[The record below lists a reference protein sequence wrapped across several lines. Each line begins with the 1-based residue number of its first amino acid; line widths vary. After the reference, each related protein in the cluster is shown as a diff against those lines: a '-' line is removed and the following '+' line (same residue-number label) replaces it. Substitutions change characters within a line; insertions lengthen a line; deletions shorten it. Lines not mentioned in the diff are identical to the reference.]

1 MRRLAKDDPA
11 MPEPPKAPSA
21 FPVTARNRVKR
32 LRERASY
39 DRDAVYAILDAGV
52 LAHLAYAID
61 GQPYCTPTLYWR
73 DGDRLYWHGS
83 SASRML
89 KHLREGVEVCLT
101 VSHLD
106 GLALARSAFHHS
118 VNYRS
123 AMCFGVAR
131 LVEDAEEKTRALA
144 AFVDRLYPGRS
155 ATLRPMR
162 KQEAKSTAVAAMR
175 IEEASA
181 KTRTGGVKDDEEDYG
196 VPVWAGAIPI
206 RAVVGAPAPCE
217 RLVAGVA
224 PGADLADY
232 RDGATLDEALAATQR
247 RYEKAGG

>member
-1 MRRLAKDDPA
+1 MGAASPRMTPPCQNRRTSR
-11 MPEPPKAPSA
+11 PPFPSPRA
-21 FPVTARNRVKR
+21 AGSSVCMSARATTARR
-32 LRERASY
+32 STPSSTP
-39 DRDAVYAILDAGV
+39 GM
-52 LAHLAYAID
+52 LAHLAYVID

-89 KHLREGVEVCLT
+89 RHLRDGVDVCLT

-106 GLALARSAFHHS
+106 GLVLARSAFHHS
-118 VNYRS
+118 LNYRS

-131 LVEDAEEKTRALA
+131 LVDDAEEKARSLV

-162 KQEAKSTAVAAMR
+162 KQEAKATAVAVVR

-181 KTRTGGVKDDEEDYG
+181 KTRAAASRTTRRTTAFRSG
-196 VPVWAGAIPI
+196 
-206 RAVVGAPAPCE
+206 PA
-217 RLVAGVA
+217 
-224 PGADLADY
+224 
-232 RDGATLDEALAATQR
+232 
-247 RYEKAGG
+247 

>member
-1 MRRLAKDDPA
+1 MRPFAEDDRP
-11 MPEPPKAPSA
+11 MPEPSKAA

-32 LRERASY
+32 LHERASY
-39 DRDAVYAILDAGV
+39 DCAAVYAILDAGM

-89 KHLREGVEVCLT
+89 RHLSEGVEVCLT

-131 LVEDAEEKTRALA
+131 LIEDAEEKARALD
-144 AFVDRLYPGRS
+144 AFIDRLYPGRG
-155 ATLRPMR
+155 ARLRPMR
-162 KQEAKSTAVAAMR
+162 KQEAKATAVAFMR

-181 KTRTGGVKDDEEDYG
+181 KTRAGGVKDDEEDYDL
-196 VPVWAGAIPI
+196 PVWAGVIPI
-206 RAVVGAPAPCE
+206 RTLVGAAAPCE
-217 RLVAGVA
+217 RLAAGVA

-232 RDGATLDEALAATQR
+232 RDGATLDEALAKAQR

>member
-1 MRRLAKDDPA
+1 MGRFAEDDRQ
-11 MPEPPKAPSA
+11 MPEPLKTA

-32 LRERASY
+32 LHERASY
-39 DRDAVYAILDAGV
+39 DRDAVYAILDAGM

-89 KHLREGVEVCLT
+89 RHFSRGVAVCLT

-131 LVEDAEEKTRALA
+131 LLDDAEEKARALD
-144 AFVDRLYPGRS
+144 AFIDRLYPGRS
-155 ATLRPMR
+155 AKLRPTR
-162 KQEAKSTAVAAMR
+162 PQEAKATAVAAMR

-181 KTRTGGVKDDEEDYG
+181 KTRAGGVKDDEEDYD
-196 VPVWAGAIPI
+196 VPIWAGAIPI
-206 RAVVGAPAPCE
+206 RTVIGAPAPCE
-217 RLVAGVA
+217 RLRAGVA

-232 RDGATLDEALAATQR
+232 REGASLDQALAAAQR
-247 RYEKAGG
+247 RYEDAEG

>member
-11 MPEPPKAPSA
+11 MPDLSKTA

-39 DRDAVYAILDAGV
+39 DRDAVYAILDAGA

-61 GQPYCTPTLYWR
+61 GQPFCTPTLYWR
-73 DGDRLYWHGS
+73 DGDCLYWHGS

-89 KHLREGVEVCLT
+89 RHFSKGVEVCLT

-106 GLALARSAFHHS
+106 GLVLARSAFHHS

-131 LVEDAEEKTRALA
+131 LVENAEEKARALA

-162 KQEAKSTAVAAMR
+162 EPEANATAVAFMR

-181 KTRTGGVKDDEEDYG
+181 KTRAGGVNDDEEDYD
-196 VPVWAGAIPI
+196 VPVWAGVIPI
-206 RAVVGAPAPCE
+206 GAAVGAAAPCE
-217 RLVAGVA
+217 RLAAGVA

-232 RDGATLDEALAATQR
+232 RDGATLDEALAAAQR

>member
-1 MRRLAKDDPA
+1 MS
-11 MPEPPKAPSA
+11 EPSNAA

-32 LRERASY
+32 LHERANY
-39 DRDAVYAILDAGV
+39 DRDAVYAILDAGM

-89 KHLREGVEVCLT
+89 RHFSRGVEVCLT

-131 LVEDAEEKTRALA
+131 LLDDAAEKARALE
-144 AFVDRLYPGRS
+144 AFVDRLYPGR
-155 ATLRPMR
+155 TGKLRPMHP
-162 KQEAKSTAVAAMR
+162 QEAKATAVATMQIA
-175 IEEASA
+175 EASA
-181 KTRTGGVKDDEEDYG
+181 KTRAGGVKDDEDDYD

-206 RAVVGAPAPCE
+206 RTVVGAPAPCD
-217 RLVAGVA
+217 RLRAGVA
-224 PGADLADY
+224 PGDDLAGY
-232 RDGATLDEALAATQR
+232 REGASLDHALAAAQR
-247 RYEKAGG
+247 WYDDG